1 MDRITKS
8 LVDDFILNQGI
19 TPVSESSD
27 FEKFSNFSIVS
38 LEYQKSFDIDFV
50 TVGDGNDTA
59 LDGIA
64 ILVNGVLIENTDE
77 IDDLLEKNGFLE
89 VEFIFIQSK
98 TSSSFDSGEI
108 GKFLYGVKD
117 FFSETPTL
125 VRNTDITN
133 FAELS
138 DYIMSKAPSFRAN
151 PTLKL
156 FYVTTGTWTS
166 DQNLSAVLNN
176 GKTELENL
184 NLFETVATFP
194 FGTNELVRTYRKSK
208 EAISTTFEFN
218 SRITLP
224 TIEGITQSYI
234 GMIPY
239 SEFKKIIVDEN
250 DRIQNVFEDNVR
262 DFQGESNDVNK
273 GIVSTITGDSTDLFG
288 VLNNGVTIVTTS
300 LNNTGNT
307 FTIKDYQIVNGC
319 QTSNVIYN
327 NRDSVNIDSL
337 HIPIKIIATENE
349 DVKNQITFATNS
361 QTQIKKEQL
370 ASVTQFQRHLEQYY
384 NSFEGDKKLYYERR
398 SKQYNRDASIIK
410 NKIITIPYQIKAF
423 SSMFLQNP
431 HMVTSYFGSIVKKL
445 NNQESIIFNE
455 DHAYAPY
462 YLSGF
467 AFYKLETLFRK
478 RLIDA
483 KYKKVR
489 YHLIFLYKKLASA
502 NETVP
507 PLNSTRLMERYCNK
521 IIDKLSNETESLA
534 IFNQAILIFEE
545 SSFDLDDKQHVKL
558 KNKTDELVRICNE
571 KINVA

>member
-125 VRNTDITN
+125 VRNTDIIN

-176 GKTELENL
+176 GKIELENL
-184 NLFETVATFP
+184 NLFETVSTFP

-234 GMIPY
+234 GIIPY

-273 GIVSTITGDSTDLFG
+273 GIVSTITGESTDLFG

-327 NRDSVNIDSL
+327 NRNSVNIDSL

-423 SSMFLQNP
+423 SSMFLHNP

-521 IIDKLSNETESLA
+521 IVDKLNNESITLA
-534 IFNQAILIFEE
+534 LFNQAIEIFEE

-558 KNKTDELVRICNE
+558 KNKTGELIRICNE

>member
-8 LVDDFILNQGI
+8 LVKDFILNQGI
-19 TPVSESSD
+19 ISESESSD
-27 FEKFSNFSIVS
+27 FEKFSNFSIIS

-64 ILVNGVLIENTDE
+64 ILANGVLIENTDE

-125 VRNTDITN
+125 VRNTDISN
-133 FAELS
+133 FAHLA

-194 FGTNELVRTYRKSK
+194 FGTSELVRTYRKSK

-250 DRIQNVFEDNVR
+250 DRLQNVFEDNVR

-327 NRDSVNIDSL
+327 NRDSENIDSL

-423 SSMFLQNP
+423 SSMFLHNP

-445 NNQESIIFNE
+445 NNQESIIFHE

-489 YHLIFLYKKLASA
+489 YHLIFLYKKLASS
-502 NETVP
+502 NEVVP

-521 IIDKLSNETESLA
+521 IIEKLTNETISLN
-534 IFNQAILIFEE
+534 IFNQAIEIFEE

-558 KNKTDELVRICNE
+558 KNKTDELIRICDI
-571 KINVA
+571 KINAA

>member
-8 LVDDFILNQGI
+8 LVNDFILNQGI
-19 TPVSESSD
+19 ISESESSD
-27 FEKFSNFSIVS
+27 FEKFSNYSIVS

-64 ILVNGVLIENTDE
+64 ILANGVLIENTDE

-125 VRNTDITN
+125 VRNTDISN
-133 FAELS
+133 FAHLA

-327 NRDSVNIDSL
+327 NRDSENIDSL
-337 HIPIKIIATENE
+337 YIPIKIIATENE

-423 SSMFLQNP
+423 SSMFLHNP

-489 YHLIFLYKKLASA
+489 YHLIFLYKKLASS

-507 PLNSTRLMERYCNK
+507 PLNSTRLMERYCNN
-521 IIDKLSNETESLA
+521 IIEKLINETVSLA
-534 IFNQAILIFEE
+534 IFNQAIQIFEE

-558 KNKTDELVRICNE
+558 KNKTDELIRICDG
-571 KINVA
+571 KINAA